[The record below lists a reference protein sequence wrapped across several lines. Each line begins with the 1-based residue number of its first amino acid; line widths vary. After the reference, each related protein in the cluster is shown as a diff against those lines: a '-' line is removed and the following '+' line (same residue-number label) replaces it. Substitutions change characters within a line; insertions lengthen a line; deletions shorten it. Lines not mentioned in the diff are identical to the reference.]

1 MVSFADYYFP
11 FAGLSPSL
19 SRNMFEVVVVAV
31 VIVVVVVVVVLV
43 VVLAGV
49 VEAGVVGAGVVFIQ
63 HAADLASCTAS
74 GWSLS
79 WTPCRA
85 HEQRHLQKAW
95 TLLAL
100 AMLLA
105 GVVGLA
111 VAVAVA
117 GAGAAAAAV
126 AVAVEVAVAVA
137 RLQKPTPS
145 RGPWRVPWP
154 SKDGASFA
162 ASFAQLYR
170 IFRARPTMIS
180 QKRYLLTLMLRA
192 HQKDLSLKRRGPE

>member
-1 MVSFADYYFP
+1 
-11 FAGLSPSL
+11 
-19 SRNMFEVVVVAV
+19 MFEVVVVAV
-31 VIVVVVVVVVLV
+31 VIVVVVV

-63 HAADLASCTAS
+63 HAAHLASCTAS

-85 HEQRHLQKAW
+85 HEQRHLHKAW

-105 GVVGLA
+105 GVVRLA
-111 VAVAVA
+111 VAVAVAVAGAGA

-126 AVAVEVAVAVA
+126 AVAVEVAVTVAVA

-180 QKRYLLTLMLRA
+180 QK
-192 HQKDLSLKRRGPE
+192 

>member
-1 MVSFADYYFP
+1 
-11 FAGLSPSL
+11 
-19 SRNMFEVVVVAV
+19 MFEVVVVAV
-31 VIVVVVVVVVLV
+31 VIVVVVV

-111 VAVAVA
+111 VAVA
-117 GAGAAAAAV
+117 GAAAA

-145 RGPWRVPWP
+145 RGPWP

-180 QKRYLLTLMLRA
+180 QK
-192 HQKDLSLKRRGPE
+192 

>member
-1 MVSFADYYFP
+1 
-11 FAGLSPSL
+11 
-19 SRNMFEVVVVAV
+19 MFEVVVVAV
-31 VIVVVVVVVVLV
+31 VIIVVVV

-49 VEAGVVGAGVVFIQ
+49 VEAGVVGAGVEFIQ

-117 GAGAAAAAV
+117 VAGAGAAAAV

-180 QKRYLLTLMLRA
+180 QK
-192 HQKDLSLKRRGPE
+192 

>member
-1 MVSFADYYFP
+1 MINIIVSGNGFFADYYFP
-11 FAGLSPSL
+11 FTGLSPSL

-31 VIVVVVVVVVLV
+31 VIVVVVVVLLLL
-43 VVLAGV
+43 LAGV
-49 VEAGVVGAGVVFIQ
+49 VEAGVVGAGVIFIQ

-79 WTPCRA
+79 WTQCRA
-85 HEQRHLQKAW
+85 HEQRLLQKAW

-105 GVVGLA
+105 GVVGVA

-117 GAGAAAAAV
+117 GAAAAV
-126 AVAVEVAVAVA
+126 AVAVEVAVA

-145 RGPWRVPWP
+145 RGPWRVPWH

-180 QKRYLLTLMLRA
+180 QK
-192 HQKDLSLKRRGPE
+192 

>member
-1 MVSFADYYFP
+1 
-11 FAGLSPSL
+11 
-19 SRNMFEVVVVAV
+19 MFEVVVVAV
-31 VIVVVVVVVVLV
+31 VVVVVV

-79 WTPCRA
+79 WTQCRA

-105 GVVGLA
+105 GVVGLAVA

-170 IFRARPTMIS
+170 IFRARLTMIS
-180 QKRYLLTLMLRA
+180 QK
-192 HQKDLSLKRRGPE
+192 

>member
-1 MVSFADYYFP
+1 MVSSRIIT

-19 SRNMFEVVVVAV
+19 SRNMFEVVVV
-31 VIVVVVVVVVLV
+31 VI
-43 VVLAGV
+43 
-49 VEAGVVGAGVVFIQ
+49 
-63 HAADLASCTAS
+63 
-74 GWSLS
+74 
-79 WTPCRA
+79 
-85 HEQRHLQKAW
+85 
-95 TLLAL
+95 
-100 AMLLA
+100 
-105 GVVGLA
+105 LA
-111 VAVAVA
+111 VAVEVA

-162 ASFAQLYR
+162 ASFAQLCR

-180 QKRYLLTLMLRA
+180 QK
-192 HQKDLSLKRRGPE
+192 

>member
-1 MVSFADYYFP
+1 MSTKRP
-11 FAGLSPSL
+11 GTAGRASL
-19 SRNMFEVVVVAV
+19 V
-31 VIVVVVVVVVLV
+31 V

-49 VEAGVVGAGVVFIQ
+49 VEAGVVGAGV
-63 HAADLASCTAS
+63 
-74 GWSLS
+74 G
-79 WTPCRA
+79 
-85 HEQRHLQKAW
+85 
-95 TLLAL
+95 
-100 AMLLA
+100 
-105 GVVGLA
+105 GVA

-117 GAGAAAAAV
+117 AAAAAAGAVAV

-162 ASFAQLYR
+162 VSFAQLYQ

-180 QKRYLLTLMLRA
+180 QK
-192 HQKDLSLKRRGPE
+192 

>member
-1 MVSFADYYFP
+1 
-11 FAGLSPSL
+11 
-19 SRNMFEVVVVAV
+19 MFEVVVVAV
-31 VIVVVVVVVVLV
+31 VIVVVVVV

-63 HAADLASCTAS
+63 HAAHLASCTAS

-85 HEQRHLQKAW
+85 HEQRHLHKAW

-105 GVVGLA
+105 GVVRLAVAVA

-117 GAGAAAAAV
+117 GAGAGAAAAV
-126 AVAVEVAVAVA
+126 AVAVEVAVTVAVA

-180 QKRYLLTLMLRA
+180 QK
-192 HQKDLSLKRRGPE
+192 

>member
-1 MVSFADYYFP
+1 MVSSRIITFLSR
-11 FAGLSPSL
+11 GLSPSL

-31 VIVVVVVVVVLV
+31 VIVVVVVVLLLLLL
-43 VVLAGV
+43 LAGV
-49 VEAGVVGAGVVFIQ
+49 VEAGVVGAGVIFIQ

-79 WTPCRA
+79 WTQCRG
-85 HEQRHLQKAW
+85 HEQRLLQKAW

-105 GVVGLA
+105 GVVGVA

-117 GAGAAAAAV
+117 VAGAAAAAV
-126 AVAVEVAVAVA
+126 AVAVEVAVAVAVA

-154 SKDGASFA
+154 SKDGASFT

-180 QKRYLLTLMLRA
+180 QK
-192 HQKDLSLKRRGPE
+192 

>member
-1 MVSFADYYFP
+1 MPMSSDTCKK
-11 FAGLSPSL
+11 S
-19 SRNMFEVVVVAV
+19 
-31 VIVVVVVVVVLV
+31 
-43 VVLAGV
+43 
-49 VEAGVVGAGVVFIQ
+49 
-63 HAADLASCTAS
+63 
-74 GWSLS
+74 
-79 WTPCRA
+79 
-85 HEQRHLQKAW
+85 W

-111 VAVAVA
+111 VAVA
-117 GAGAAAAAV
+117 GAGAV
-126 AVAVEVAVAVA
+126 AVAVEVAVAVAAA

-180 QKRYLLTLMLRA
+180 QQMIPSDVDAACTSERTY
-192 HQKDLSLKRRGPE
+192 P

>member
-1 MVSFADYYFP
+1 MCCLIADGLDTSMKGPLINIIVSGNGFFADYYFP

-19 SRNMFEVVVVAV
+19 SRNMFEVVVV
-31 VIVVVVVVVVLV
+31 VIV
-43 VVLAGV
+43 
-49 VEAGVVGAGVVFIQ
+49 
-63 HAADLASCTAS
+63 
-74 GWSLS
+74 
-79 WTPCRA
+79 
-85 HEQRHLQKAW
+85 
-95 TLLAL
+95 
-100 AMLLA
+100 
-105 GVVGLA
+105 A

-117 GAGAAAAAV
+117 GAGAAAAAAV
-126 AVAVEVAVAVA
+126 AVAIAVEVAVAVA

-180 QKRYLLTLMLRA
+180 QKLYLLTLMLRA
-192 HQKDLSLKRRGPE
+192 HQKDLSLKRSPE

>member
-1 MVSFADYYFP
+1 MINIIVSGNGFFADYYFL

-31 VIVVVVVVVVLV
+31 VIVVVVVVLVVLVVVVV

-49 VEAGVVGAGVVFIQ
+49 IFIQ

-79 WTPCRA
+79 WTQCRA
-85 HEQRHLQKAW
+85 HEQRLLQKAW

-100 AMLLA
+100 AMLVA
-105 GVVGLA
+105 GVVGVA

-117 GAGAAAAAV
+117 VAGAAAAAV

-162 ASFAQLYR
+162 ASFAPLYR
-170 IFRARPTMIS
+170 IFRARPTMIA
-180 QKRYLLTLMLRA
+180 QK
-192 HQKDLSLKRRGPE
+192 